1 MSDNQSLRVSQALDN
16 LAKTILEQRD
26 SSSYNEKLR
35 RLEALINMILQTDS
49 NGSKM
54 DTTKLDSILREDD
67 IEIIEKN
74 HQRYALIP
82 VIPLR
87 STTVSK
93 NKKKNKIRC
102 SYCNE
107 MGHTRANCEKK
118 LQPQQ

>member
-16 LAKTILEQRD
+16 LAKTILEQKD

-35 RLEALINMILQTDS
+35 RLEELINMILQIKS

-54 DTTKLDSILREDD
+54 DTTKLDSILRDKD
-67 IEIIEKN
+67 IEIVEKN

-87 STTVSK
+87 QATAGK

-102 SYCNE
+102 SFCNE
-107 MGHTRANCEKK
+107 TGHTRANCERR
-118 LQPQQ
+118 LQPQ